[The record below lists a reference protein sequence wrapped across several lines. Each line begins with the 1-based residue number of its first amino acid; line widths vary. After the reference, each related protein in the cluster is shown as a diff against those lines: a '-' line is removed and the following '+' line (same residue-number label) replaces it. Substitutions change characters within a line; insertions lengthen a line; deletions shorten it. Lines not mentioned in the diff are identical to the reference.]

1 MKITFC
7 GHKDVS
13 DKATVEQWLYSVCSE
28 LIDQGATEFYLGGY
42 GNFDYLCASTLRELK
57 KQHPTIKLILVLPYL
72 NSSMMTEGYDETVY
86 PPLESV
92 PKRFAIS
99 RRNEFAQTEAL
110 LLTAITLPGCSIKTI
125 AAATGIQANTLY
137 KWKTTPN
144 HLSPE
149 KADKLLLYFK
159 DQEPQRLDL
168 ADYILQRQ

>member
-1 MKITFC
+1 MRITFC

-13 DKATVEQWLYSVCSE
+13 DKATVEHWLYSVCSE

-57 KQHPTIKLILVLPYL
+57 KQHPNIKLILVLPYL

-99 RRNEFAQTEAL
+99 RRNEWMVQESDIVVAYVTHSWGGAAKTLEYARRKKKQIFLCGGSDKEFA
-110 LLTAITLPGCSIKTI
+110 I
-125 AAATGIQANTLY
+125 
-137 KWKTTPN
+137 
-144 HLSPE
+144 
-149 KADKLLLYFK
+149 
-159 DQEPQRLDL
+159 
-168 ADYILQRQ
+168 